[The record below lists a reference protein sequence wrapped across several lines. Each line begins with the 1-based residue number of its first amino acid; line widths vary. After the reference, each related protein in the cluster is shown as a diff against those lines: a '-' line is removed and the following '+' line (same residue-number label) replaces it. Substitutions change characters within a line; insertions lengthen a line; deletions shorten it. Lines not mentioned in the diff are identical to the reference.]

1 MAKYNLDLEGAN
13 YPGGEPYPESPGND
27 EKNDYPQFTYY
38 HEEEFEGPEEGIMTI
53 RYCKVKS
60 DHDTR
65 RPADKQYSCT
75 LGVEEIISV
84 KAVKSEA
91 PASRDRSAEES
102 LDALAAEK
110 SKENDAGE
118 GY

>member
-1 MAKYNLDLEGAN
+1 MPKLNLDLENAN
-13 YPGGEPYPESPGND
+13 FPGGEPYPESPSHD

-38 HEEEFEGPEEGIMTI
+38 HEGEFDGPEEGVMTI

-75 LGVEEIISV
+75 IGVEEIVSV

-91 PASRDRSAEES
+91 PATRDKSAEEA

-110 SKENDAGE
+110 SKSNESE
-118 GY
+118 Y